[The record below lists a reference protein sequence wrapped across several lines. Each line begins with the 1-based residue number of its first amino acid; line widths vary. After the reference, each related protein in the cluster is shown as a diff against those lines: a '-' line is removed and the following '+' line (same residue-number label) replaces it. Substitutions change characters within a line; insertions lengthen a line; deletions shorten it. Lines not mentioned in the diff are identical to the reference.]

1 MPQFSVDWQ
10 MSRADRVFNKK
21 CQGIWSKV
29 LSPEW
34 TIICVRSQNKP
45 FMIDCIEIHRQS
57 VAEDFLITGTLDLY
71 GDKKHIA
78 KKKFLQSLE
87 SGTSLIGMELIY
99 SYSNAKSP
107 EMFSLAGDIAIYK
120 TQINSVI
127 DFVSMKDATRS
138 ESLFELRDDFG
149 HLLRIQSLSDVDIKC
164 EGIIIPAHKSILFA
178 RAPVFATM
186 IRNNQMREV
195 IEVDVDVSV
204 LKIMVL
210 HIYTGK
216 MGLSTET
223 FSQTLDVLV
232 AADKYQL
239 FGLKKACCNF
249 LGKKVSINNAIK
261 ILIVGDMVAP
271 DLKGFVMDFLCK
283 KCEFSVLQ
291 ESKDWKMLER
301 THRSLSLEVLTTV
314 VRDRE
319 QKMKECKN

>member
-1 MPQFSVDWQ
+1 MF
-10 MSRADRVFNKK
+10 RADRIFNEKG
-21 CQGIWSKV
+21 QIIWSKV

-34 TIICVRSQNKP
+34 TIICVCSQNKP

-57 VAEDFLITGTLDLY
+57 VAEEFLITGTLHLY

-78 KKKFLQSLE
+78 KKKILQSLE

-107 EMFSLAGDIAIYK
+107 EMFSLEGDIAIHE

-127 DFVSMKDATRS
+127 DFVSMEDATRS
-138 ESLFELRDDFG
+138 ESLFELSDDFG
-149 HLLRIQSLSDVDIKC
+149 HLLKIQSLSDVDIKC
-164 EGIIIPAHKSILFA
+164 GGIIIPAHKSILSA
-178 RAPVFATM
+178 RSPIFATM
-186 IRNNQMREV
+186 IHNNQMREV
-195 IEVDVDVSV
+195 IEMDIDASV
-204 LKIMVL
+204 LKIMLL
-210 HIYTGK
+210 HMYTGK
-216 MGLSTET
+216 MGYSTV
-223 FSQTLDVLV
+223 SQALDVLV

-249 LGKKVSINNAIK
+249 LKEMVSIDNSIQ
-261 ILIVGDMVAP
+261 ILTVGYMVAP

-291 ESKDWKMLER
+291 ESEHWKMLER
-301 THRSLSLEVLTTV
+301 THCSLSLEVLTTV

-319 QKMKECKN
+319 QKMKACKY